1 MTGPFKIT
9 RNELAQFLPSQR
21 AIRAFEQLFDL
32 IPSSLDESSSTIQEV
47 SINAQNAD
55 SRAQQ
60 AVSAIARLAD
70 AVELLALAPVRPLE
84 SQDFDIAPPV
94 AIQSVQEQILPP
106 VFEQNKRKRYGAFQ
120 SNVTQNAAVINTAYG
135 MTVDVTDLSFGVR
148 VGTPTSRVYVD
159 TDGIYNIQFSA
170 QLLKTSGGVGL
181 VYIWLRING
190 VDLPDSAGKI
200 RIQGNNGE
208 SIAAWNYVVQLGLE
222 DYFEIMWSTDDVD
235 CEIHA
240 SAATPPAPSIPSLI
254 LTVTDNIS

>member
-9 RNELAQFLPSQR
+9 RNELAEFLPSQR

-32 IPSSLDESSSTIQEV
+32 IPSNLDTNASLIEET

-70 AVELLALAPVRPLE
+70 AVELLALAPVRP
-84 SQDFDIAPPV
+84 SQVQNVDIAPPV
-94 AIQSVQEQILPP
+94 VTQVMQEQILPP

-120 SNVTQNAAVINTAYG
+120 SNLTQTAAVINTAYG
-135 MTVDVTDLSFGVR
+135 MTIDVTDLSFGVR
-148 VGTPTSRVYVD
+148 VGTPISRVYVD
-159 TDGIYNIQFSA
+159 TEGVYNIQFSA

-200 RIQGNNGE
+200 RIQGNSGE

-222 DYFEIMWSTDDVD
+222 DYFELMWSTDDID

-240 SAATPPAPSIPSLI
+240 SAAVPPAPSIPSLI